1 MGPNGSNQVKTWSE
15 ETHLSLLVCVGPRNT
30 VHLLYISCE
39 LVLKWWCFCG
49 PIWELQKYL
58 RTLWAKLSNIYKTQ
72 KRWKK
77 DDVCL
82 YLLLFKG
89 VNQTSWCVPNFKL
102 DSWGENTETFC
113 VWHFVRVTNSP
124 AYEQCFVN
132 GRILIFSGTPNP
144 DFKNPD
150 PDLSVLFALI

>member
-1 MGPNGSNQVKTWSE
+1 MLPQFPPKLKKNSCENYVAAESQKEWIMGPNGSNQVKTWSE

-102 DSWGENTETFC
+102 DSWGENTDILRMTFC
-113 VWHFVRVTNSP
+113 
-124 AYEQCFVN
+124 
-132 GRILIFSGTPNP
+132 
-144 DFKNPD
+144 PD
-150 PDLSVLFALI
+150 P